1 MGVSPSPVVVL
12 ISASSEWRSTLAY
25 FGSPPLLESPFGG
38 YFQTDMDGTRLSFM
52 KSGWGKI
59 SAAASTQYAIHSFSP
74 RLLINLGTCGG
85 FAGRIQVG
93 EIFLVESCLVYDI
106 VERMGDARVALENYA
121 TSLDLSFLHEPFP
134 HAVRRGRILSADQD
148 IDPARVPDLLE
159 HYQAVVADW
168 ESGAIA
174 WTATQNRVPCLILR
188 GVTDL
193 VSSQVGEAYNHIEL
207 FHDRS
212 EEVMKHLLQE
222 LPAWIKCCGLP

>member
-1 MGVSPSPVVVL
+1 MAVSPSPVVVL
-12 ISASSEWRSTLAY
+12 ISASSEWRSTLAF

-38 YFQTDMDGTRLSFM
+38 YFQTAMDEIKLTFV

-74 RLLINLGTCGG
+74 RLLINPGTCGG

-93 EIFLVESCLVYDI
+93 EIFLVESSLVYDI
-106 VERMGDARVALENYA
+106 VERMGDARVALEKYA

-159 HYQAVVADW
+159 QYHAVVADW

-174 WTATQNRVPCLILR
+174 WTAAQNKVPCLILR
-188 GVTDL
+188 GVTDI
-193 VSSQVGEAYNHIEL
+193 VSLTHGEAYHNIEL

-212 EEVMKHLLQE
+212 AEIMNTLLTA
-222 LPAWIKCCGLP
+222 LPDWIHCCQLS